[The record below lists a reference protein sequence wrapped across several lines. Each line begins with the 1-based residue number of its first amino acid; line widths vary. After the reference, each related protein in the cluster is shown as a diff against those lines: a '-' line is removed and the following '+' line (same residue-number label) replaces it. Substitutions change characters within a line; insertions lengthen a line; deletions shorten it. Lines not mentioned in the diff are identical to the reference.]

1 MNKFYIQIVLFLLSI
16 FVYGNNEILAIEPA
30 PEENTTPKSKSR
42 YPTSEEIYEKNKHLL
57 CKCSTQ
63 ARNAAKLMNEAV
75 KHLEYH
81 ATDIG
86 NYESCKAGP
95 NVREFLYKKKHK
107 DHTVIE
113 KIQYTISDSNKY
125 NEIINKLWNSGTPNT
140 FDKGSVKIVHMYNPN
155 LLIIQQRYEKDSKG
169 HQKYFYALA
178 TKAEVSKDKTIIAM
192 TSLGIKDG
200 RTSFRREYENPIIE
214 NVSSFYAYITPEDDI
229 KNGELEKVL
238 VNLAGYFIEKKGDN
252 IEVTYIES
260 IDGHASF

>member
-1 MNKFYIQIVLFLLSI
+1 MNKFYIQAVLFLLSV
-16 FVYGNNEILAIEPA
+16 FVYASNEILAIDPA
-30 PEENTTPKSKSR
+30 PEKKTTSKSKSR
-42 YPTSEEIYEKNKHLL
+42 YPTSEEIYEKNKHVL

-63 ARNAAKLMNEAV
+63 ARNAAKLMDEAA
-75 KHLEYH
+75 KHLEHH
-81 ATDIG
+81 ATDID

-107 DHTVIE
+107 GHTVIE

-125 NEIINKLWNSGTPNT
+125 NETINKLWNSGTPNT

-155 LLIIQQRYEKDSKG
+155 LVIIQQRYEKDSKG

-178 TKAEVSKDKTIIAM
+178 ANVEISKDKTIIAM
-192 TSLGIKDG
+192 TSLGIKD
-200 RTSFRREYENPIIE
+200 RNDFRREYENPIME

-229 KNGELEKVL
+229 KNRELEKVL
-238 VNLAGYFIEKKGDN
+238 VNLAGYFIEKKGKN